1 MSDEPRGQMVPLKA
15 HYDPRTNPW
24 DPSYDP
30 ASNDRG
36 AITGRTDNPQPR
48 KEN

>member
-1 MSDEPRGQMVPLKA
+1 MSSEPRGQMVPMKT
-15 HYDPRTNPW
+15 HYDPKTVPY

-30 ASNDRG
+30 KYTAR
-36 AITGRTDNPQPR
+36 AHVTGRTDNPQPR